1 MSSVTNMN
9 IVRNLVVKISE
20 LLGGEITYTT
30 CVNSRGEVTKR
41 IQITYKEDE

>member
-1 MSSVTNMN
+1 MTNVTNMN